1 MRAIKVTVH
10 NQGPPDIE
18 YLIKVLAELFMETKK
33 ADAATSTSQ
42 K

>member
-18 YLIKVLAELFMETKK
+18 YLIKILAELFMETKK
-33 ADAATSTSQ
+33 ADAATSTD
-42 K
+42 